1 MKFTTSA
8 AVLLATGI
16 TTITAMPWSSKAK
29 NPSSVFE
36 EDITLRIEVVPK
48 MNQQHQNQNPLFSAA
63 AAAAAAAAKKS
74 PKLDLA
80 SFLDHNYGD
89 GDDEK
94 PEICW
99 LLCSGQ
105 EIECPEGWH
114 SKQHGNCW
122 TCCKTFENDS
132 VDL

>member
-63 AAAAAAAAKKS
+63 AAKKS
-74 PKLDLA
+74 PKQDLA
-80 SFLDHNYGD
+80 SFLEHNYGD
-89 GDDEK
+89 GGDAK
-94 PEICW
+94 AEICW
-99 LLCSGQ
+99 MLCASE
-105 EIECPEGWH
+105 EIRCPEGWH
-114 SKQHGNCW
+114 SKQLGDCW
-122 TCCKTFENDS
+122 TCCKTAENDS